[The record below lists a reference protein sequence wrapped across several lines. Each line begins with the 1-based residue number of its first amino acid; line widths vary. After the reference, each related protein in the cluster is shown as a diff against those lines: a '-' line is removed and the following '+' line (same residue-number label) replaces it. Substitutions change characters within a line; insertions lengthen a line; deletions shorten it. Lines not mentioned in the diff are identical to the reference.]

1 MDSQKRLLLALGLS
15 FLLTMVYMTFFVKP
29 PSAARGGTEA
39 GLQAGAPA
47 LAVDAGAAAAPPASD
62 LLAVATDGGEPAP
75 PVKEVTRAL
84 PNVHFT
90 FSSEGAG
97 LRQAQLQGNKMREQ
111 SKVTLQEGLGRLT
124 GKVSDAAP
132 PMEMAVPPAGLPLP
146 LSVSVVGPQPF
157 PANARYSVDETD
169 PDKLVFHARAGTWEI
184 QKTVE
189 WAHQGDELRLTI
201 ALKNV
206 GVAAAAGE
214 LGLHYSRAI
223 APEHEEKGSFF
234 GGVGNQSRSACLVAE
249 KFEKLVPGKEDP
261 PPAEF
266 RGPISFFGIDQQYFL
281 AAIFPL
287 DAARTG
293 RCALSASS
301 TLRSADAFFPVQVA
315 PGETVTQRFGAYVG
329 PKDVGQLSA
338 VSGEAN
344 PSPTGYTPELE
355 KTVDFGWWAVI
366 CKVLLTT
373 LKFFHKWVGNW
384 GVAIIL
390 LTVAVKILLMPLT
403 HKQMV
408 SAEAMKK
415 LQPRMEEIKKKFPDD
430 KERQN
435 VETMKLYQEAKVN
448 PLGGCLPL
456 LFQFPIWGALYTTLR
471 VSYELYREP
480 FISPV
485 WVDLTYKD
493 PTYLIPVLLGIT
505 MVLTQRL
512 QPQMMDAAQARMMTY
527 VMPVFFTAI
536 MINYPAG
543 LGLYIFTNNLL
554 TIVQQYGLRRYLEKK
569 GVVAPRIN
577 QKAKGRA

>member
-15 FLLTMVYMTFFVKP
+15 FLLTIVYVTFFGKP
-29 PSAARGGTEA
+29 PPPAGGRS
-39 GLQAGAPA
+39 
-47 LAVDAGAAAAPPASD
+47 VDAGLELTTAPSFADGGSPGAVEA
-62 LLAVATDGGEPAP
+62 AVASADGGAPTP
-75 PVKEVTRAL
+75 PVTEVTRAL
-84 PNVHFT
+84 PDVHYR
-90 FSSEGAG
+90 FSSAGAG
-97 LRQAQLQGNKMREQ
+97 LVEAELQGKKMREQ
-111 SKVTLQEGLGRLT
+111 PKVSLQEGLGRLT
-124 GKVSDAAP
+124 GKVSDVAP
-132 PMEMAVPPAGLPLP
+132 SMQMAVPAVGLPLP
-146 LSVSVVGPQPF
+146 LSLSVVGPQPF
-157 PANARYSVDETD
+157 PANARYTVDESN
-169 PDKLVFHARAGTWEI
+169 PDRLVFRGRSGTWEI
-184 QKTVE
+184 EKTVE
-189 WAHQGDELRLTI
+189 WAHQGRELRLSI
-201 ALKNV
+201 ALKNI
-206 GVAAAAGE
+206 GAARAVGE

-223 APEHEEKGSFF
+223 SPEHEEKGSFF

-261 PPAEF
+261 PPTEF
-266 RGPISFFGIDQQYFL
+266 RGPIQFFGIDQQYFL
-281 AAIFPL
+281 AALYPM
-287 DAARTG
+287 DAARPG
-293 RCALSASS
+293 RCALSATS
-301 TLRSADAFFPVQVA
+301 TLRSADAFFPVEVA

-329 PKDVGQLSA
+329 PKDVEQLTA

-344 PSPTGYTPELE
+344 PSPAGYTPELE
-355 KTVDFGWWAVI
+355 KAVNFGWWAVI
-366 CKVLLTT
+366 CKVLLAT

-415 LQPRMEEIKKKFPDD
+415 LQPRIEEIKKKFPDD

-485 WVDLTYKD
+485 WIDLTYKD

-536 MINYPAG
+536 MLNYPAG

-554 TIVQQYGLRRYLEKK
+554 TIVQQYGLRKYLEKK
-569 GVVAPRIN
+569 GVVAPRTPL
-577 QKAKGRA
+577 ASKGRK